1 MHALLAL
8 VPIGRHKCSITTPG
22 IGLKLAPRIVFLHD
36 RLASFGAIPSDL

>member
-1 MHALLAL
+1 MHAL
-8 VPIGRHKCSITTPG
+8 VPIGRRKRSITTPG